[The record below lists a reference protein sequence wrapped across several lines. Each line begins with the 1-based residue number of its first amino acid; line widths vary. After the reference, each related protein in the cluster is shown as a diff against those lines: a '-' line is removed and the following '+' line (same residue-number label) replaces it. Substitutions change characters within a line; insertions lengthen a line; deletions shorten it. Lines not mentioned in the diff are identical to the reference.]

1 MKHKLSD
8 IFKTDNIESKRRI
21 LNRFELTK
29 EDKADIINMSGKS
42 NGAGSGTSKIH
53 YYRLDNESIIQELRS
68 LGYEDSMII
77 QMMTAYCMS
86 SSGHIYNA
94 HSDDARGIY
103 YNGFTPIIDGM
114 WKARRVKALLISEDI
129 YFGQYPYITK
139 GDLYIKVNND
149 IKFAATESPEE
160 AEFVKSIFDIFLKYT
175 TEITEDEFFG
185 MCGLPI
191 APLPE

>member
-42 NGAGSGTSKIH
+42 NGGGSGTSKIH
-53 YYRLDNESIIQELRS
+53 YYRFDTDAAIQELKN
-68 LGYEDSMII
+68 LGADDEYII
-77 QMMTAYCMS
+77 MLSSVFCQYSNAYIYS
-86 SSGHIYNA
+86 SDGA
-94 HSDDARGIY
+94 DGIY
-103 YNGFTPIIDGM
+103 YRGYTPFIQSMDM
-114 WKARRVKALLISEDI
+114 VYNVEALLVDEDI
-129 YFGQYPYITK
+129 YTGNYPYITK
-139 GDLYIKVNND
+139 GDLGTKLDYALKSGSEEEVNM
-149 IKFAATESPEE
+149 
-160 AEFVKSIFDIFLKYT
+160 VKPAFDIFLKYI

-185 MCGLPI
+185 MCDLPI